1 MKTRILIRIIDRTRY
16 QNRMIELSSSAIAE
30 IQRLRTRHTNSSAF
44 FRLKVESGGCAGLAY
59 LTKFD
64 TQIASND
71 RILDCNGIQIAI
83 DTQSASYLDNLTI
96 DFSEDL
102 MGGSFRFHN
111 PNAKKSCDCGISF
124 SMNES

>member
-1 MKTRILIRIIDRTRY
+1 
-16 QNRMIELSSSAIAE
+16 MIELSPSAIAE
-30 IQRLRTRHTNSSAF
+30 IQRLRTRHATPSAF

-59 LTKFD
+59 LTKFETEIVSD
-64 TQIASND
+64 D
-71 RILDCNGIQIAI
+71 HVFDCNGIQVAI
-83 DTQSASYLDNLTI
+83 DPQSAIHLNDVTI

-124 SMNES
+124 SINES